1 MRAYRALLRLYPA
14 SFRREFGG
22 EMEAIF
28 AARRQAAGS
37 FLGVTWL
44 WLGAIGD
51 VVWNAAAAHWDI
63 LRQDLRFIGR
73 SLRKSPGFALT
84 AILVT
89 TLGVGANAASF
100 SITDFALIRPLPYD
114 EPERI
119 VRLWETTP
127 GYAQLEVTPANYR
140 DWREG
145 TRSFE
150 SMGAYLSSAVNLIGG
165 GPPERIEVTYVE
177 QSVFEVL
184 RTNALLGRRFA
195 EDDVAGA
202 PHTVILSHE
211 LWQTRFGGDPGIV
224 GKTITL
230 DDRAYQVIGVMGS
243 DFRFPT
249 ARTRLWIGISFSE
262 ASFKERNDHSYL
274 VVARLTPG
282 ATTAQAQAELDLVAR
297 RLAAAYPQTNRDAG
311 AVIGDLRDE
320 VSARYRTLLWSLSG
334 ASLCILLIAC
344 ANLGNLLLARGVAR
358 RRELAVRTALGAG
371 RERVVRQLVTEGLVI
386 AAAGGLLGI
395 VTAVAAVP
403 LLSRLIP
410 DDLSFG
416 GAPSVNLRVV
426 GFAAAGRRGRA
437 PRCGGWLV
445 APGAQGPP
453 TRT

>member
-1 MRAYRALLRLYPA
+1 
-14 SFRREFGG
+14 
-22 EMEAIF
+22 
-28 AARRQAAGS
+28 
-37 FLGVTWL
+37 
-44 WLGAIGD
+44 
-51 VVWNAAAAHWDI
+51 
-63 LRQDLRFIGR
+63 
-73 SLRKSPGFALT
+73 
-84 AILVT
+84 
-89 TLGVGANAASF
+89 
-100 SITDFALIRPLPYD
+100 
-114 EPERI
+114 
-119 VRLWETTP
+119 
-127 GYAQLEVTPANYR
+127 
-140 DWREG
+140 
-145 TRSFE
+145 
-150 SMGAYLSSAVNLIGG
+150 
-165 GPPERIEVTYVE
+165 
-177 QSVFEVL
+177 
-184 RTNALLGRRFA
+184 
-195 EDDVAGA
+195 
-202 PHTVILSHE
+202 
-211 LWQTRFGGDPGIV
+211 
-224 GKTITL
+224 
-230 DDRAYQVIGVMGS
+230 
-243 DFRFPT
+243 
-249 ARTRLWIGISFSE
+249 
-262 ASFKERNDHSYL
+262 

-282 ATTAQAQAELDLVAR
+282 ATTAQAQTELDLVAR
-297 RLAAAYPQTNRDAG
+297 RLAAAYPQSNRDAG

-320 VSARYRTLLWSLSG
+320 VSARYRMLLWSLSG